1 MKRRKDHSNP
11 AQQRALIASAAA
23 RLIAEDGVIDY
34 GSAKRKAA
42 RGLGLPE
49 NSGLPDDSEVEAEL
63 RIRQRLFQGDEQA
76 GRIRHLQ
83 SIAAEKMQL
92 LQRFNVYLTGSVA
105 DGSAGRHA
113 EVDLQL
119 FTDSA
124 KDVEIFLLNGKI
136 DFRHSVPRSDR
147 AEAVLSLDHEG
158 VVVNLVV
165 YPLVAER
172 IAARTRDG
180 RPRERLR
187 LPALRALLADP
198 GEHLEDRE

>member
-1 MKRRKDHSNP
+1 MKRRKDHSSP
-11 AQQRALIASAAA
+11 AHQRALIASAAA
-23 RLIAEDGVIDY
+23 RLLAEDGFTDY

-63 RIRQRLFQGDEQA
+63 RIRQRLFLGDEQA
-76 GRIRHLQ
+76 ERIRTLRI
-83 SIAAEKMQL
+83 IAAEMIDN

-113 EVDLQL
+113 EIDLQL

-124 KDVEIFLLNGKI
+124 KDVEIFLLNSGI

-147 AEAVLSLDHEG
+147 AEAVISIDHDG
-158 VVVNLVV
+158 VVVNLVI
-165 YPLVAER
+165 YPPVAER
-172 IAARTRDG
+172 IAAKTRDG

-187 LPALRALLADP
+187 LPALGALLAESP
-198 GEHLEDRE
+198 LEDCE

>member
-1 MKRRKDHSNP
+1 MKHRKDHSNP

-23 RLIAEDGVIDY
+23 RLIAEDGVSDY

-49 NSGLPDDSEVEAEL
+49 NSGLPDDSEVETEL
-63 RIRQRLFQGDEQA
+63 RIRQRLFQADEQD
-76 GRIRHLQ
+76 GRIRNLRT
-83 SIAAEKMQL
+83 IAAEIMQIL
-92 LQRFNVYLTGSVA
+92 LRFNVYLTGSVA

-113 EVDLQL
+113 EIDLQL
-119 FTDSA
+119 FPDSA
-124 KDVEIFLLNGKI
+124 KDVEIFLLNSNI
-136 DFRHSVPRSDR
+136 DFKHSVPRSDR
-147 AEAVLSLDHEG
+147 AEAVLSLDREG

-172 IAARTRDG
+172 MAARTRDG

-187 LPALRALLADP
+187 LPALRALLADS
-198 GEHLEDRE
+198 GEHQEDCE